1 MKIVLALI
9 ALVLGYKAFLDA
21 SKEKEG
27 LKLLGQVI
35 GIFVMGMALLAFI
48 CGLMKYCG
56 VFGGYGKGVCPY
68 AKGPAAVCLMKG
80 PAGQ

>member
-27 LKLLGQVI
+27 IKLLGQFI
-35 GIFVMGMALLAFI
+35 GIFVMVTAILAFA
-48 CGLMKYCG
+48 CG
-56 VFGGYGKGVCPY
+56 VAKLFGGYGYGKGYCPFSKGIVCPL
-68 AKGPAAVCLMKG
+68 KGPVS
-80 PAGQ
+80 Q